1 MILEGEHEHVIEEEN
16 YFVSM
21 TDMMVG
27 LIFIFII
34 MLMYFALQFNQ
45 VTEKLTGADQ
55 TRTEILEQ
63 IQASLKADNID
74 VRIDTQNGILRL
86 SDSILF
92 ASGSKDLSTR
102 GQDSIGKLSA
112 ALMKVLPCYTEA
124 PAGVRPAS
132 CAKSDHRIESVYIEG
147 HTDTDAY
154 SSGMLR
160 DNLDLSVVR
169 ATNTYR
175 ALTDRAPSL
184 LSLCAKKSEGACE
197 PVLSASGYGE
207 RRPINTGSTPEAKSA
222 NRRIDLRIIMITPD
236 SGQTVAEV
244 DRALQQS

>member
-1 MILEGEHEHVIEEEN
+1 MILENDTEHVIEEEN

-34 MLMYFALQFNQ
+34 MLMYFALQFSQ
-45 VTEKLTGADQ
+45 VTEQLTGADQ
-55 TRTEILEQ
+55 TRTKILEQ

-74 VRIDTQNGILRL
+74 VKIDTQNGILRL

-92 ASGSKDLSTR
+92 ASGSRDLSPR
-102 GQDSIGKLSA
+102 GQESIGKLSS
-112 ALMKVLPCYTEA
+112 ALMKVLPCYTES
-124 PAGVRPAS
+124 PTGTRPGT
-132 CAKSDHRIESVYIEG
+132 CTETGHRIESLYIEG
-147 HTDTDAY
+147 HTDSDAY
-154 SSGMLR
+154 SSNAGR
-160 DNLDLSVVR
+160 TNLDLSVER

-175 ALTDRAPSL
+175 ALATSAPPL
-184 LSLCAKKSEGACE
+184 LILCARKPGGACE
-197 PVLSASGYGE
+197 PILSASGYGE
-207 RRPINTGSTPEAKSA
+207 RRPIDTGSTPEAKSA

-244 DRALQQS
+244 RRAVNGS